1 MPLPNQGRKLR
12 ELFARKGKV
21 LSVFGIPNA
30 LHAKVMDAAGI
41 ECGFVG
47 GAGTAGNY
55 TGFSNTSMTTMTE
68 LVQIGGYIARSVSFP
83 IILDGD
89 TGPGSLTAIERLV
102 EDCIRAGIACLRFED
117 QRPGMKHQGQGQ
129 IEVIPRDLAVAR
141 YRVAAAARDRLDPDF
156 VIGAKTYARNANG
169 GGLQEGID
177 RLNLYR
183 EAGCDTVHFQSAHSI
198 DEVREIR
205 AKVEGV
211 IACVQAPPMSLE
223 LHEEI
228 GLDIAWFT
236 SELST
241 LLQVASWEYLNTFQ
255 KVGTAAWDRFVAEH
269 GEALAEVRRL
279 DLLGAQRQDELE
291 AEFLGDS

>member
-30 LHAKVMDAAGI
+30 LHARVMEAAGI

-47 GAGTAGNY
+47 GAGTTGNY
-55 TGFSNTSMTTMTE
+55 TGFSNTSMATMTE

-83 IILDGD
+83 VILDGD

-117 QRPGMKHQGQGQ
+117 QRPGMKHQRHRQ

-141 YRVAAAARDRLDPDF
+141 YRVAVEARDRLDPDF
-156 VIGAKTYARNANG
+156 VIGAKTYAAEANNG
-169 GGLQEGID
+169 GFQEAID

-183 EAGCDTVHFQSAHSI
+183 EAGCDTVHFQAAHTVE
-198 DEVREIR
+198 EVREVR
-205 AKVEGV
+205 AKVHGV
-211 IACVQAPPMSLE
+211 LAIVGGPAMSLP
-223 LHEEI
+223 LHEDI

-241 LLQVASWEYLNTFQ
+241 ILQVASWEYLNAFQ
-255 KVGTAAWDRFVAEH
+255 KHGTAAWDRFAIEH
-269 GEALAEVRRL
+269 AEALADVRRL
-279 DLLGAQRQDELE
+279 DLLGARRQDELE
-291 AEFLGDS
+291 AKFLK

>member
-12 ELFARKGKV
+12 DLFARKGKV

-55 TGFSNTSMTTMTE
+55 TGFSNTSMATMTE

-83 IILDGD
+83 VMLDGD
-89 TGPGSLTAIERLV
+89 TGPGSLTALERLV

-117 QRPGMKHQGQGQ
+117 QRPGMKHQGEGQ
-129 IEVIPRDLAVAR
+129 IELIPRELAVAR
-141 YRVAAAARDRLDPDF
+141 YRVAAEARDRLDPDF
-156 VIGAKTYARNANG
+156 VIGAKTYARHANN

-183 EAGCDTVHFQSAHSI
+183 EAGCDTVHFQSAESI
-198 DEVREIR
+198 DEVREVR
-205 AKVEGV
+205 AKVPGV
-211 IACVQAPPMSLE
+211 IAMVQGPAMTLQE
-223 LHEEI
+223 HEALGI
-228 GLDIAWFT
+228 DIAWFT
-236 SELST
+236 GELST
-241 LLQVASWEYLNTFQ
+241 LLQVASWEYLTAFQ
-255 KVGTAAWDRFVAEH
+255 KDGTAAWDRWAAEH
-269 GEALAEVRRL
+269 AVALAEVRRM
-279 DLLGAQRQDELE
+279 DLLGPQRQDELE
-291 AEFLGDS
+291 AKFLG